1 MDQEA
6 ILAVLAQT
14 VREVVPEVD
23 GAAIATDRTLRD
35 LGCNSI
41 DRAEIVTLV
50 MERLAVTV
58 PVSHLHSGQDIG
70 TLVAL
75 FQRYS

>member
-1 MDQEA
+1 MDGQA

-23 GAAIATDRTLRD
+23 GAAIVADRTLAD

-58 PVSHLHSGQDIG
+58 PVTQLHSGQDIG